1 MDKIQNNAMLLT
13 ATITKFSN
21 TRRDNGMADEL
32 TVAKKAS
39 ANVIKVTKT
48 LFASPI
54 IKSLNKAHGQLRNHT
69 LNFNTLPWDDG
80 ERLIPVESIEGF
92 ETAWVTKT
100 DYIDDLK
107 RELVREYPNMLKRAA
122 KDLGDAFDIGDYPTA
137 EEILDRYSATYALK
151 KLPEAGD
158 LRVNLPADKL
168 QKIKD
173 SIEADVTSRVEA
185 ATESVHERVV
195 DTLQALI
202 DGLERHGEKA
212 AGAKRA
218 SKFTDNTVEKIEE
231 LAAVLPSL
239 NITGD
244 PKLTQAGNALL
255 TKLADL
261 DPAKLRES
269 KTERKAVATTA
280 KSIVDNLTGLWD

>member
-1 MDKIQNNAMLLT
+1 MDKIQNNAMLLST
-13 ATITKFSN
+13 KITKFSN

-32 TVAKKAS
+32 TEAKKAS
-39 ANVIKVTKT
+39 PNVIKVTKT

-54 IKSLNKAHGQLRNHT
+54 IKGLNKAHGQLRNHT
-69 LNFNTLPWDDG
+69 QKFNTLPWDDG
-80 ERLIPVESIEGF
+80 ERLIPCESIDPF
-92 ETAWVTKT
+92 EAAWVKKT
-100 DYIDDLK
+100 DYIADLK
-107 RELVREYPNMLKRAA
+107 RELHREYPNMLKRAA
-122 KDLGDAFDIGDYPTA
+122 KDLGDAFDINAYPTV
-137 EEILDRYSATYALK
+137 EEILDAYSASYTLK

-185 ATESVHERVV
+185 AAESVHERVV

-202 DGLERHGEKA
+202 DGLERHGTKA
-212 AGAKRA
+212 DGAKRA

-269 KTERKAVATTA
+269 KTERKAVADTA
-280 KSIVDNLTGLWD
+280 

>member
-1 MDKIQNNAMLLT
+1 MDKIQNNAMLLST
-13 ATITKFSN
+13 KITKFSN
-21 TRRDNGMADEL
+21 TRRDSGMADEL

-54 IKSLNKAHGQLRNHT
+54 IKGLNKAHGQLRNHT
-69 LNFNTLPWDDG
+69 EKFNTLPWAER
-80 ERLIPVESIEGF
+80 ERLIPCESIDPF
-92 ETAWVTKT
+92 EAAWVKKI
-100 DYIDDLK
+100 DYIEELK
-107 RELVREYPNMLKRAA
+107 RELHREYPNMLKRAA
-122 KDLGDAFDIGDYPTA
+122 KDLGDAFDINDYPTV
-137 EEILDRYSATYALK
+137 EEILDAYSASYTLK
-151 KLPEAGD
+151 KLPESGD

-185 ATESVHERVV
+185 AAESVHERVV

-202 DGLERHGEKA
+202 DGLERHGTKA

-269 KTERKAVATTA
+269 KTERKAVADTA